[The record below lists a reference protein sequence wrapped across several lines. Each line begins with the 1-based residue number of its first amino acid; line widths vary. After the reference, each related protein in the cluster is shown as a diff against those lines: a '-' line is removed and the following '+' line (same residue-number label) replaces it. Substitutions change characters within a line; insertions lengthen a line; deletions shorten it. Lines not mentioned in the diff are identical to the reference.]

1 MTLGPLNEV
10 VLYTADMDSQV
21 RFYRDTLELPL
32 AFPRG
37 LEDYSKQ
44 YWVVFQ
50 TGACALC
57 LHGGGKGEIGAD
69 AAKFVFSVDDIEAT
83 RTELLERGV
92 PVSEIREPMEGI
104 KVADCRDPEGN
115 QFSIECRRK

>member
-1 MTLGPLNEV
+1 MTLGPLREM

-21 RFYRDTLELPL
+21 RFYRDTLELEL

-37 LEDYSKQ
+37 LESYDKQ
-44 YWVVFQ
+44 YWVVFN
-50 TGACALC
+50 TGVCHLC
-57 LHGGGKGEIGAD
+57 LHGGGKGQIGAD
-69 AAKFVFSVDDIEAT
+69 AAKFVFGVEDIEAV

-92 PVSEIREPMEGI
+92 PVGEIREPMPGI

-115 QFSIECRRK
+115 QFSIESRTT